1 MSSIEQSGISKGAIW
16 AGRIISGFVVL
27 FLLLDSTMKLFKPKF
42 VVDANLELG
51 YSEHLIIP
59 IAVVLLVCVILY
71 VIPQTAI
78 LGAILLTGYLGGAVA
93 THVRVGAGL
102 FPIVFAAGF
111 GVLLWAGLFFR
122 DQRLRSLLPLRS

>member
-16 AGRIISGFVVL
+16 AGRIISGLVVL
-27 FLLLDSTMKLFKPKF
+27 FLLFDSIMKLFKPKF

-51 YSEHLIIP
+51 YSEQVIIP

-71 VIPQTAI
+71 VVPQTAI

-93 THVRVGAGL
+93 THVRVGAVA
-102 FPIVFAAGF
+102 FNIAFAVGF
-111 GVLLWAGLFFR
+111 GVLVWLGLFLR